1 MQRETSND
9 SFLDYGS
16 VYHQPIDREH
26 PELIHQT
33 MVAITR
39 RYVSQF
45 YCFNCDTYL
54 QVKSG
59 IGVLLVS
66 HTAEAADVQEFAMNR
81 LIHIRPNIYFAVVS
95 TTQKLEYD
103 LYAESSYLLHITDFP
118 SQYEFLAVLPRIEI
132 QKILGYYYRIR
143 TENYCFKGEL
153 HDFFE
158 LTYVDTGELE
168 TEVDGTLYHLKEKDL
183 MIYGPGQF
191 HTQYTDEEHR
201 ASYMTILFDMRN
213 LTPVEREVWYDALIN
228 RVFHYDQKI
237 NTLLKTFVRESTT
250 GIPYMNSLMLC
261 LLTET
266 IIRLLQG
273 TYASPMAPASSTA
286 HQSAMDELFDR
297 IIAYIDDNIYD
308 PLTIPEILR
317 ALLAVPVRSAAA
329 VQELGGPVAQKV
341 YQRQEAG
348 AQLSDAPREPLYHQ
362 RNFAASGLQLH
373 PLFLQVLQHEVS
385 HVPQRIRQAELS
397 EQRLI
402 PIIYKEGRSYE
413 YRHPRHW
420 LHRPHDGGRVCKGP
434 CVPL

>member
-33 MVAITR
+33 MVALTR

-103 LYAESSYLLHITDFP
+103 LYAESSYSLHITDFP
-118 SQYEFLAVLPRIEI
+118 SPYEFLAVLPRIEI
-132 QKILGYYYRIR
+132 QKILGYYYRLR
-143 TENYCFKGEL
+143 TENYCFHGER

-201 ASYMTILFDMRN
+201 ASYITILFDMRN

-237 NTLLKTFVRESTT
+237 NTLLKAFVRESTT

-308 PLTIPEILR
+308 PLTIPEICEHFSLS
-317 ALLAVPVRSAAA
+317 RSA
-329 VQELGGPVAQKV
+329 
-341 YQRQEAG
+341 
-348 AQLSDAPREPLYHQ
+348 
-362 RNFAASGLQLH
+362 LQL
-373 PLFLQVLQHEVS
+373 LFKNSVDQSPKKYINDKKLERSCQMLLEN
-385 HVPQRIRQAELS
+385 RYTIS
-397 EQRLI
+397 EISLRLGYSSI
-402 PIIYKEGRSYE
+402 HYFSKSFNKKYHMSPSEFVKQNCQSS
-413 YRHPRHW
+413 
-420 LHRPHDGGRVCKGP
+420 V
-434 CVPL
+434 

>member
-1 MQRETSND
+1 MKEKIVLGLSGGVD
-9 SFLDYGS
+9 SAVAARLLQERYEVTGLYLD
-16 VYHQPIDREH
+16 
-26 PELIHQT
+26 
-33 MVAITR
+33 
-39 RYVSQF
+39 
-45 YCFNCDTYL
+45 
-54 QVKSG
+54 
-59 IGVLLVS
+59 IGLGG
-66 HTAEAADVQEFAMNR
+66 TGAADAAAVEEFAMNR
-81 LIHIRPNIYFAVVS
+81 LIHIKPNVYFAVVS

-103 LYAESSYLLHITDFP
+103 LYAESSYSLHITDFP

-143 TENYCFKGEL
+143 TENYCFKGEQ

-168 TEVDGTLYHLKEKDL
+168 TEVDGTLYYLKEKDL

-273 TYASPMAPASSTA
+273 TYASPMTSASS
-286 HQSAMDELFDR
+286 
-297 IIAYIDDNIYD
+297 
-308 PLTIPEILR
+308 PPERDGRAFRPHHRLHPRQHLRPADHPGDLR
-317 ALLAVPVRSAAA
+317 ALFAVPVGPAAA
-329 VQELGGPVAQKV
+329 VQELGGPVPQKV
-341 YQRQEAG
+341 YQRQKAG
-348 AQLSDAPREPLYHQ
+348 AQLSDAAREPLHHQ
-362 RNFAASGLQLH
+362 RDLAAAGLQLH
-373 PLFLQVLQHEVS
+373 PLFLQVLQHEVPY
-385 HVPQRIRQAELS
+385 VPQ
-397 EQRLI
+397 
-402 PIIYKEGRSYE
+402 
-413 YRHPRHW
+413 
-420 LHRPHDGGRVCKGP
+420 
-434 CVPL
+434 

>member
-81 LIHIRPNIYFAVVS
+81 LIHIKPNIYFAVVS

-143 TENYCFKGEL
+143 TENYCFHGER

-297 IIAYIDDNIYD
+297 IIEVARTGISILMVEQNARQALEIADIGYVLVQGANAYTDTG
-308 PLTIPEILR
+308 P
-317 ALLAVPVRSAAA
+317 ALLADPEVRRTF
-329 VQELGGPVAQKV
+329 LGG
-341 YQRQEAG
+341 
-348 AQLSDAPREPLYHQ
+348 
-362 RNFAASGLQLH
+362 
-373 PLFLQVLQHEVS
+373 
-385 HVPQRIRQAELS
+385 
-397 EQRLI
+397 
-402 PIIYKEGRSYE
+402 
-413 YRHPRHW
+413 
-420 LHRPHDGGRVCKGP
+420 
-434 CVPL
+434 

>member
-9 SFLDYGS
+9 TFLDYGS

-81 LIHIRPNIYFAVVS
+81 LIHIKPNIYFAVVS

-143 TENYCFKGEL
+143 TENYCFHGER

-273 TYASPMAPASSTA
+273 TYALPHRPPPAARPTRAPWTNCSTASSPISTTT
-286 HQSAMDELFDR
+286 STTPSPSR
-297 IIAYIDDNIYD
+297 
-308 PLTIPEILR
+308 
-317 ALLAVPVRSAAA
+317 RSASTSRCPGPLCSCCSRTRWTSRPKSISTTRSWSAA
-329 VQELGGPVAQKV
+329 VRCSSRTAIPSAKFRCVWAT
-341 YQRQEAG
+341 
-348 AQLSDAPREPLYHQ
+348 AP
-362 RNFAASGLQLH
+362 S
-373 PLFLQVLQHEVS
+373 
-385 HVPQRIRQAELS
+385 
-397 EQRLI
+397 
-402 PIIYKEGRSYE
+402 IIS
-413 YRHPRHW
+413 PS
-420 LHRPHDGGRVCKGP
+420 PST
-434 CVPL
+434 

>member
-66 HTAEAADVQEFAMNR
+66 HTAETADVQEFAMNR

-132 QKILGYYYRIR
+132 QKILGYYYRLR
-143 TENYCFKGEL
+143 TENYCFHGER

-201 ASYMTILFDMRN
+201 ASYITILFDMRN

-237 NTLLKTFVRESTT
+237 NTLLNAFVRESTT

-297 IIAYIDDNIYD
+297 IIA
-308 PLTIPEILR
+308 
-317 ALLAVPVRSAAA
+317 
-329 VQELGGPVAQKV
+329 
-341 YQRQEAG
+341 
-348 AQLSDAPREPLYHQ
+348 
-362 RNFAASGLQLH
+362 LQL
-373 PLFLQVLQHEVS
+373 LFKNSVDQSPKKYINDKKLERSCQMLLEN
-385 HVPQRIRQAELS
+385 RYTIS
-397 EQRLI
+397 EISLRLGYSSI
-402 PIIYKEGRSYE
+402 HYFSKSFNMKYHMSPSEFVKQNCQSS
-413 YRHPRHW
+413 
-420 LHRPHDGGRVCKGP
+420 V
-434 CVPL
+434 

>member
-81 LIHIRPNIYFAVVS
+81 LIHIKPNIYFAVVS

-143 TENYCFKGEL
+143 TENYCFHGER

-261 LLTET
+261 LLQET
-266 IIRLLQG
+266 VIRLLQSEFIG
-273 TYASPMAPASSTA
+273 QKSEKPVTTA
-286 HQSAMDELFDR
+286 RQHYEDELLEK
-297 IIAYIDDNIYD
+297 ILAYIDETIYE
-308 PLTIPEILR
+308 PITIAEICQKFSMSRSSLQILFKENMDMPPKKYINELKLEKSRQMICENKYTISEIALMLGFNSIHYFSR
-317 ALLAVPVRSAAA
+317 AFT
-329 VQELGGPVAQKV
+329 QK
-341 YQRQEAG
+341 Y
-348 AQLSDAPREPLYHQ
+348 SMAP
-362 RNFAASGLQLH
+362 
-373 PLFLQVLQHEVS
+373 
-385 HVPQRIRQAELS
+385 S
-397 EQRLI
+397 EYAKT
-402 PIIYKEGRSYE
+402 IYKSN
-413 YRHPRHW
+413 
-420 LHRPHDGGRVCKGP
+420 
-434 CVPL
+434 

>member
-95 TTQKLEYD
+95 TTQKLEYN
-103 LYAESSYLLHITDFP
+103 LYAESSYSLHITDFP

-132 QKILGYYYRIR
+132 QKILGYYYRLR
-143 TENYCFKGEL
+143 TENYCF
-153 HDFFE
+153 H
-158 LTYVDTGELE
+158 
-168 TEVDGTLYHLKEKDL
+168 HLKEKDL

-201 ASYMTILFDMRN
+201 ASYITILFDMRN

-273 TYASPMAPASSTA
+273 TYASPMASASSTA

-308 PLTIPEILR
+308 PLTIPEICEHFSLS
-317 ALLAVPVRSAAA
+317 RSA
-329 VQELGGPVAQKV
+329 
-341 YQRQEAG
+341 
-348 AQLSDAPREPLYHQ
+348 
-362 RNFAASGLQLH
+362 LQLLFKNSVDQSPKKYINDKKLERSCQMLLENRH

-402 PIIYKEGRSYE
+402 PIIYKGGRSYE
-413 YRHPRHW
+413 HRHPRHW
-420 LHRPHDGGRVCKGP
+420 LHRPHDGSRVCKGP

>member
-9 SFLDYGS
+9 TFLDYGS

-45 YCFNCDTYL
+45 YCFNCDTYF

-81 LIHIRPNIYFAVVS
+81 LIHIKPNIYFAVVS

-143 TENYCFKGEL
+143 TENYCFHGER

-297 IIAYIDDNIYD
+297 IIAYIDDNIYG
-308 PLTIPEILR
+308 PLCSCCSRTRWTSRPKSISTTR
-317 ALLAVPVRSAAA
+317 SWSAAVRCSSRTA
-329 VQELGGPVAQKV
+329 IPSAKFRCVWAT
-341 YQRQEAG
+341 
-348 AQLSDAPREPLYHQ
+348 AP
-362 RNFAASGLQLH
+362 S
-373 PLFLQVLQHEVS
+373 
-385 HVPQRIRQAELS
+385 
-397 EQRLI
+397 
-402 PIIYKEGRSYE
+402 IIS
-413 YRHPRHW
+413 PS
-420 LHRPHDGGRVCKGP
+420 PST
-434 CVPL
+434 

>member
-132 QKILGYYYRIR
+132 QK
-143 TENYCFKGEL
+143 N
-153 HDFFE
+153 
-158 LTYVDTGELE
+158 
-168 TEVDGTLYHLKEKDL
+168 
-183 MIYGPGQF
+183 
-191 HTQYTDEEHR
+191 
-201 ASYMTILFDMRN
+201 
-213 LTPVEREVWYDALIN
+213 
-228 RVFHYDQKI
+228 
-237 NTLLKTFVRESTT
+237 
-250 GIPYMNSLMLC
+250 
-261 LLTET
+261 
-266 IIRLLQG
+266 
-273 TYASPMAPASSTA
+273 
-286 HQSAMDELFDR
+286 
-297 IIAYIDDNIYD
+297 
-308 PLTIPEILR
+308 
-317 ALLAVPVRSAAA
+317 
-329 VQELGGPVAQKV
+329 
-341 YQRQEAG
+341 
-348 AQLSDAPREPLYHQ
+348 
-362 RNFAASGLQLH
+362 SGLLLPH
-373 PLFLQVLQHEVS
+373 PH
-385 HVPQRIRQAELS
+385 
-397 EQRLI
+397 
-402 PIIYKEGRSYE
+402 
-413 YRHPRHW
+413 
-420 LHRPHDGGRVCKGP
+420 
-434 CVPL
+434 

>member
-143 TENYCFKGEL
+143 TENYCFHGER

-237 NTLLKTFVRESTT
+237 NTLLKAFVRESTT
-250 GIPYMNSLMLC
+250 GIPYMNSLKPSSGC
-261 LLTET
+261 SK
-266 IIRLLQG
+266 
-273 TYASPMAPASSTA
+273 APMPPPWPPPAARPTRAPWTSCSTASSPT
-286 HQSAMDELFDR
+286 STTTSTTPSPSR
-297 IIAYIDDNIYD
+297 
-308 PLTIPEILR
+308 
-317 ALLAVPVRSAAA
+317 RSASTSRCPGPLCSCCSRTRWISRPKSISTTRSWSAA
-329 VQELGGPVAQKV
+329 VRCSSRTAIPSAKFRCVWAT
-341 YQRQEAG
+341 
-348 AQLSDAPREPLYHQ
+348 AP
-362 RNFAASGLQLH
+362 S
-373 PLFLQVLQHEVS
+373 
-385 HVPQRIRQAELS
+385 
-397 EQRLI
+397 
-402 PIIYKEGRSYE
+402 IIS
-413 YRHPRHW
+413 PS
-420 LHRPHDGGRVCKGP
+420 PST
-434 CVPL
+434 

>member
-81 LIHIRPNIYFAVVS
+81 LIHIKPNIYFAVVS

-143 TENYCFKGEL
+143 TENYCFHGER

-308 PLTIPEILR
+308 PLHHPGDLR

-348 AQLSDAPREPLYHQ
+348 AQLSDAPRESLYHQ

-434 CVPL
+434 CIPL

>member
-16 VYHQPIDREH
+16 VYHQPIDHEY
-26 PELIHQT
+26 PKLIHQT

-103 LYAESSYLLHITDFP
+103 LYAESSYSLHITDFP

-143 TENYCFKGEL
+143 TENYCFHGEQ

-168 TEVDGTLYHLKEKDL
+168 TEVDGTLYH
-183 MIYGPGQF
+183 
-191 HTQYTDEEHR
+191 
-201 ASYMTILFDMRN
+201 
-213 LTPVEREVWYDALIN
+213 
-228 RVFHYDQKI
+228 
-237 NTLLKTFVRESTT
+237 
-250 GIPYMNSLMLC
+250 
-261 LLTET
+261 
-266 IIRLLQG
+266 
-273 TYASPMAPASSTA
+273 
-286 HQSAMDELFDR
+286 
-297 IIAYIDDNIYD
+297 
-308 PLTIPEILR
+308 
-317 ALLAVPVRSAAA
+317 
-329 VQELGGPVAQKV
+329 
-341 YQRQEAG
+341 
-348 AQLSDAPREPLYHQ
+348 
-362 RNFAASGLQLH
+362 
-373 PLFLQVLQHEVS
+373 
-385 HVPQRIRQAELS
+385 
-397 EQRLI
+397 
-402 PIIYKEGRSYE
+402 
-413 YRHPRHW
+413 
-420 LHRPHDGGRVCKGP
+420 
-434 CVPL
+434 

>member
-297 IIAYIDDNIYD
+297 MSY
-308 PLTIPEILR
+308 
-317 ALLAVPVRSAAA
+317 
-329 VQELGGPVAQKV
+329 
-341 YQRQEAG
+341 
-348 AQLSDAPREPLYHQ
+348 
-362 RNFAASGLQLH
+362 NFASDFIDEFGGNPFEDRYYDKVNYLDLNTSYTFAKHYTVFAEANNLLNQ
-373 PLFLQVLQHEVS
+373 PLRYYQGRKDLTA
-385 HVPQRIRQAELS
+385 QAEYYGVKLNVGF
-397 EQRLI
+397 
-402 PIIYKEGRSYE
+402 K
-413 YRHPRHW
+413 
-420 LHRPHDGGRVCKGP
+420 VNF
-434 CVPL
+434 

>member
-81 LIHIRPNIYFAVVS
+81 LIHIKPNIYFAVVS

-143 TENYCFKGEL
+143 TENYCFHGER

-273 TYASPMAPASSTA
+273 T
-286 HQSAMDELFDR
+286 
-297 IIAYIDDNIYD
+297 
-308 PLTIPEILR
+308 
-317 ALLAVPVRSAAA
+317 
-329 VQELGGPVAQKV
+329 
-341 YQRQEAG
+341 
-348 AQLSDAPREPLYHQ
+348 
-362 RNFAASGLQLH
+362 
-373 PLFLQVLQHEVS
+373 
-385 HVPQRIRQAELS
+385 
-397 EQRLI
+397 
-402 PIIYKEGRSYE
+402 
-413 YRHPRHW
+413 
-420 LHRPHDGGRVCKGP
+420 
-434 CVPL
+434 

>member
-81 LIHIRPNIYFAVVS
+81 LIHIKPNIYFAVVS

-143 TENYCFKGEL
+143 TENYCFHGER

-297 IIAYIDDNIYD
+297 IITYIDDNIYD
-308 PLTIPEILR
+308 PLTILEICEHFSLS
-317 ALLAVPVRSAAA
+317 RSA
-329 VQELGGPVAQKV
+329 
-341 YQRQEAG
+341 
-348 AQLSDAPREPLYHQ
+348 
-362 RNFAASGLQLH
+362 LQL
-373 PLFLQVLQHEVS
+373 LFKNSVDQSPKKYINDKKLERSCQMLLEN
-385 HVPQRIRQAELS
+385 RYTIS
-397 EQRLI
+397 EISLRLGYSSI
-402 PIIYKEGRSYE
+402 HYFSKSFNMKYHMSPSEFVKQNCQSS
-413 YRHPRHW
+413 
-420 LHRPHDGGRVCKGP
+420 V
-434 CVPL
+434 

>member
-9 SFLDYGS
+9 TFLDYGS

-81 LIHIRPNIYFAVVS
+81 LIHIKPNIYFAVVS

-143 TENYCFKGEL
+143 TENYCFHGER

-168 TEVDGTLYHLKEKDL
+168 INNYFVDQVFRDVTQDL
-183 MIYGPGQF
+183 AEELNISLDEAETRVYSSGYKIY
-191 HTQYTDEEHR
+191 
-201 ASYMTILFDMRN
+201 
-213 LTPVEREVWYDALIN
+213 TP
-228 RVFHYDQKI
+228 
-237 NTLLKTFVRESTT
+237 
-250 GIPYMNSLMLC
+250 
-261 LLTET
+261 
-266 IIRLLQG
+266 
-273 TYASPMAPASSTA
+273 
-286 HQSAMDELFDR
+286 MD
-297 IIAYIDDNIYD
+297 
-308 PLTIPEILR
+308 P
-317 ALLAVPVRSAAA
+317 
-329 VQELGGPVAQKV
+329 
-341 YQRQEAG
+341 
-348 AQLSDAPREPLYHQ
+348 
-362 RNFAASGLQLH
+362 
-373 PLFLQVLQHEVS
+373 
-385 HVPQRIRQAELS
+385 
-397 EQRLI
+397 
-402 PIIYKEGRSYE
+402 
-413 YRHPRHW
+413 
-420 LHRPHDGGRVCKGP
+420 
-434 CVPL
+434 

>member
-81 LIHIRPNIYFAVVS
+81 LIHIKPNIYFAVVS

-143 TENYCFKGEL
+143 TENYCFHGER

-297 IIAYIDDNIYD
+297 IITYIDDNIYD
-308 PLTIPEILR
+308 PLTIPENLR

-373 PLFLQVLQHEVS
+373 PLFLQVLQHEVP

-402 PIIYKEGRSYE
+402 PII
-413 YRHPRHW
+413 
-420 LHRPHDGGRVCKGP
+420 
-434 CVPL
+434 

>member
-1 MQRETSND
+1 
-9 SFLDYGS
+9 
-16 VYHQPIDREH
+16 
-26 PELIHQT
+26 
-33 MVAITR
+33 
-39 RYVSQF
+39 
-45 YCFNCDTYL
+45 
-54 QVKSG
+54 
-59 IGVLLVS
+59 
-66 HTAEAADVQEFAMNR
+66 MNR

-103 LYAESSYLLHITDFP
+103 LYAESSYSLHITDFP

-132 QKILGYYYRIR
+132 QKILGYYYRLR
-143 TENYCFKGEL
+143 TENYCFHGER

-168 TEVDGTLYHLKEKDL
+168 TEVDGTLYRLKEKDL

-201 ASYMTILFDMRN
+201 ASYITILFDMRN

-237 NTLLKTFVRESTT
+237 NTLLKAFVRESTT

-308 PLTIPEILR
+308 PLTIPEICEHFSLS
-317 ALLAVPVRSAAA
+317 RSA
-329 VQELGGPVAQKV
+329 
-341 YQRQEAG
+341 
-348 AQLSDAPREPLYHQ
+348 
-362 RNFAASGLQLH
+362 LQL
-373 PLFLQVLQHEVS
+373 LFKNSVDQSPKKYINDKKLERSCQMLLEN
-385 HVPQRIRQAELS
+385 RYTIS
-397 EQRLI
+397 EISLRLGYSSI
-402 PIIYKEGRSYE
+402 HYFSKSFNMKYHMSPSEFVKQNCQSS
-413 YRHPRHW
+413 
-420 LHRPHDGGRVCKGP
+420 V
-434 CVPL
+434 